1 MIMKSQV
8 LIDFV
13 VEFVIVLKVS
23 NINELDFK
31 DDCVGCLK
39 LKVDGGITKR
49 VWCESSV
56 GLTKRTESNLA
67 TQLKSLNTISET
79 KCKTLLVSLHLV
91 AKMGT

>member
-49 VWCESSV
+49 V
-56 GLTKRTESNLA
+56 
-67 TQLKSLNTISET
+67 
-79 KCKTLLVSLHLV
+79 
-91 AKMGT
+91 